1 MTRVAALI
9 FILLTTPAAAWAAP
23 DYARLNADAVRT
35 HVVPRYEALAAA
47 TGRLDEAARTFCD
60 GNRTDAAALREAW
73 RGAMAAWEDV
83 QHVRFGPAEWFNRVS
98 RFAFWPDPRN
108 VTARQLAELFEK
120 RDPGALAPKGF
131 VTGSVAVQGLTALER
146 ALFDPAEAGKLA
158 SEPYRCDWLRAA
170 AANLATMAGEI
181 LADWTAAPHQ
191 FARGFVEANGGEAGY
206 KSPDEATLDLFK
218 SLHTAVEL
226 VADHKLARPLGE
238 LAKAARPR
246 LAESWRSE
254 TSLANVSANLRAARD
269 LFERLRPGVSDAAL
283 VSEIIARFDAAAAA
297 ADAVRGPLETAV
309 ADPARRAAV
318 ERLRREAL
326 ALKRLIAER
335 LTVALDLALGFNAL
349 DGD

>member
-1 MTRVAALI
+1 MIRIAILACLLLIAA
-9 FILLTTPAAAWAAP
+9 PAQAAP
-23 DYARLNADAVRT
+23 DYARLNADAVRE

-47 TGRLDEAARTFCD
+47 TARLDEAAAAFCG
-60 GNRTDAAALREAW
+60 GNRTDTAALREAW

-83 QHVRFGPAEWFNRVS
+83 QHVRFGPAEWFNRIA

-108 VTARQLAELFEK
+108 VASRQLAELFEK
-120 RDPGALAPKGF
+120 RDPKALSPQGF

-146 ALFDPAEAGKLA
+146 ELFDPAEAGKFA
-158 SEPYRCDWLRAA
+158 SDPYRCEWLRAVTT
-170 AANLATMAGEI
+170 NLATMARDI
-181 LADWTAAPHQ
+181 VADWTAPPHD
-191 FARGFVEANGGEAGY
+191 FARAFVAASGGY
-206 KSPDEATLDLFK
+206 KDAAEATLDLFK

-238 LAKAARPR
+238 SAKAARPR

-254 TSLANVSANLRAARD
+254 TSLANATANLRAARD
-269 LFERLRPGVSDAAL
+269 LFDRLRPGVSDAAL
-283 VSEIIARFDAAAAA
+283 VKEILARFDGAAAAA
-297 ADAVRGPLETAV
+297 AAVKGSLESAV
-309 ADPARRAAV
+309 ADPARRTAV
-318 ERLRREAL
+318 ERLRREAF